1 MLHAGAGLP
10 SILSAR
16 MGAKAVTLTDYDPK
30 VLTFRGLD
38 SVTHV
43 PITFSAGTYMSMQ
56 GLGDVP

>member
-1 MLHAGAGLP
+1 MQERGLP

-43 PITFSAGTYMSMQ
+43 PITILCWYLYEHARSR
-56 GLGDVP
+56 